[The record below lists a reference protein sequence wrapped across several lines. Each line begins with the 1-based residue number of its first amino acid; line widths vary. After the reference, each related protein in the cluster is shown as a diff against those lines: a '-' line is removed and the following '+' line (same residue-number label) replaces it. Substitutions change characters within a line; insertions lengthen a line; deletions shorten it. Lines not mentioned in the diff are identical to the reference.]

1 MLKDEIPK
9 EVLETVPEIEW
20 CCGSLATKSVLLT
33 QVRAIVNRAGALES
47 ALRQLDPHHPL
58 ITTRVK
64 NDERT
69 IQSSPIKT
77 PTF

>member
-1 MLKDEIPK
+1 MREFGILKQDLKD
-9 EVLETVPEIEW
+9 VLEIQEYQQR
-20 CCGSLATKSVLLT
+20 LLT
-33 QVRAIVNRAGALES
+33 KTVLIKRVRDIVDRAGALES

-64 NDERT
+64 NDDRT
-69 IQSSPIKT
+69 IKSSPTKT